1 VSNRYSGNDYFMN
14 EGLTLLI
21 AIYLK
26 IDNSPKTDNTI
37 LYVLFLSLLANGHKQ
52 DIQNRLRLTRDI
64 LNHNFGDTTLK
75 QIKQNQLLLSVKW
88 RHLFSCE
95 VITRSIYGME
105 TNIKS
110 GNGWF

>member
-1 VSNRYSGNDYFMN
+1 MN

-26 IDNSPKTDNTI
+26 TDNSTKTDNTM

-75 QIKQNQLLLSVKW
+75 QIKQNLKIKILILGQHKLLPEKIIITTVSI
-88 RHLFSCE
+88 RHML
-95 VITRSIYGME
+95 
-105 TNIKS
+105 
-110 GNGWF
+110 